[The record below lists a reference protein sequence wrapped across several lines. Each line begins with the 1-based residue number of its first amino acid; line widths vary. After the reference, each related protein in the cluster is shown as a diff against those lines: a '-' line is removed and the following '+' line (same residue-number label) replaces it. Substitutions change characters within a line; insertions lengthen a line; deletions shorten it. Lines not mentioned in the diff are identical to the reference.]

1 MKSKS
6 LRFHFLLLYVL
17 LAVISGIVVPVLCVK
32 LSANAFRDYQIHRR
46 QEDLENLGESL
57 TRLYYEEG
65 GKWQIRRIMDIL
77 HPAPQWMG
85 MKVTLIDENRN
96 EVFSIVPN
104 QMMHRRE
111 RVLES
116 EREASPNKSEHIT
129 IKLGRPNS
137 IGTLEIERRIPSGR
151 IEYEFLSYLMRYTL
165 AGALITIIAAC
176 GFGYMVAEKLSR
188 PVIQAI
194 RRTKR
199 ISHGDYEADD
209 ESGFVGIRELDALT
223 NGVEDLGRS
232 LSSQEKLRQ
241 RLMTDVAHELRTPL
255 TVAITQIEAVADG
268 ILEATPDRLNMCLNE
283 MNRLG
288 ELIKN
293 VEALSRLEG
302 DASVIHKENTDMKN
316 FLEPAIESFRAVFAK
331 SDIKLTA
338 ELEDDIA
345 CEIDRDKFRHIIDN
359 LLSNALRYTNAGGKV
374 KVKLYAHG
382 HDAIIEVS
390 DTGIGISKEDLPNIF
405 ERFYRADESR
415 TRVTGGSGV
424 GLAIVKAA
432 VDAHGGKI
440 TVESVKGAG
449 STFRINLPSD

>member
-1 MKSKS
+1 MRSKS
-6 LRFHFLLLYVL
+6 LRFHFLILYVL
-17 LAVISGIVVPVLCVK
+17 LAVISGIVVPVLCVR
-32 LSANAFRDYQIHRR
+32 LSTNAFRDYQIRRR
-46 QEDLENLGESL
+46 QEDLENLAESL

-77 HPAPQWMG
+77 HPAPQWIG
-85 MKVTLIDENRN
+85 MKVTLIDENKN
-96 EVFSIVPN
+96 EVFSIIPN

-111 RVLES
+111 YIHES
-116 EREASPNKSEHIT
+116 ETKSEHTT
-129 IKLGRPNS
+129 IKLGSNNI

-165 AGALITIIAAC
+165 AGALITVIAAC
-176 GFGYMVAEKLSR
+176 GFGYMVAENLSR
-188 PVIQAI
+188 PVIRAI
-194 RRTKR
+194 KRTKR
-199 ISHGDYEADD
+199 ISRGDYETDD
-209 ESGFVGIRELDALT
+209 ESGLVGIRELDALT

-232 LSSQEKLRQ
+232 LSSQEKLRR

-268 ILEATPDRLNMCLNE
+268 ILEATPERLNMCLNE

-302 DASVIHKENTDMKN
+302 EASVIHRENTDMKN
-316 FLEPAIESFRAVFAK
+316 FLENAVESFTPVFAK
-331 SDIKLTA
+331 SDIKLKS
-338 ELEDDIA
+338 ELENNIS

-374 KVKLYAHG
+374 QVKLFRKNC
-382 HDAIIEVS
+382 DAIIEVS

-432 VDAHGGKI
+432 VDAHGGNI
-440 TVESVKGAG
+440 TVESVKGEG
-449 STFRINLPSD
+449 STFRISKASEVLL